1 MEDRIY
7 QRPNR
12 RLAMTEG
19 PRVLSEI
26 ASLMSAAPFLFNAP
40 RGDGHPV
47 LVMPGFGANDR
58 STRVIRS
65 FLRSTGYGAQPWKL
79 GRNLGPAMSDLPS
92 RLAERL
98 DEVFTDSGEQKV
110 SLVGWSLGGVYAR
123 MLAYMHP
130 DKVRQVITLGSP
142 FAGRRLRASEPL
154 ADIPSTAIFSKSD
167 GIVPWQI
174 ASQQPS
180 DIAENIEVYGS
191 HIGLGFN
198 SAVLYALADRLANP
212 DGEWRP
218 FKRTGWKRFVYGPAV
233 LEPEDSES
241 VQSSPAEH

>member
-1 MEDRIY
+1 
-7 QRPNR
+7 
-12 RLAMTEG
+12 
-19 PRVLSEI
+19 
-26 ASLMSAAPFLFNAP
+26 
-40 RGDGHPV
+40 
-47 LVMPGFGANDR
+47 
-58 STRVIRS
+58 
-65 FLRSTGYGAQPWKL
+65 
-79 GRNLGPAMSDLPS
+79 MSDLPV
-92 RLAERL
+92 RLAGRL
-98 DEVFTDSGEQKV
+98 DEVFADSDEQKV

-154 ADIPSTAIFSKSD
+154 ANIPSTAIFSKSD

-218 FKRTGWKRFVYGPAV
+218 FKRTGWKRFVYGPAQ
-233 LEPEDSES
+233 LESDDSQS
-241 VQSSPAEH
+241 AQSSPVEH

>member
-12 RLAMTEG
+12 RLAMAGG

-26 ASLMSAAPFLFNAP
+26 ASLMSAAPFLYTAP

-47 LVMPGFGANDR
+47 LVMPGFGASDR
-58 STRVIRS
+58 STRVIRR
-65 FLRSTGYGAQPWKL
+65 FLGSLGYATQPWKL
-79 GRNLGPAMSDLPS
+79 GRNLGPVMADLPA
-92 RLAERL
+92 RLAARL
-98 DEVFTDSGEQKV
+98 DEVFVDNGKQKV
-110 SLVGWSLGGVYAR
+110 SIVGWSLGGVYAR
-123 MLAYMHP
+123 MLASMHP

-154 ADIPSTAIFSKSD
+154 ANIPSTAIFSKSD

-191 HIGLGFN
+191 HLGLGFN

-212 DGEWRP
+212 ADEWRS
-218 FKRTGWKRFVYGPAV
+218 FKRTGWKRFVYGPAQ
-233 LEPEDSES
+233 LESDDSQS
-241 VQSSPAEH
+241 AQSSPVEH